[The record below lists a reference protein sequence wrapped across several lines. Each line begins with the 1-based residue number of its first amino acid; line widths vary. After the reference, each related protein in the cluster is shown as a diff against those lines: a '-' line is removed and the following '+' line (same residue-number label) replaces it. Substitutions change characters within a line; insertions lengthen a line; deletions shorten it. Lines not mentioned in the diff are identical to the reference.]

1 MSDKPHKHE
10 KWEKFKGA
18 MKKAGKWT
26 VKNLL
31 PVAVSMAA
39 GGLGLSTALGGLTTE
54 LFTKFSNA
62 NIKIPISEDKFK
74 EKLEELCHG
83 EGKVIEYLQEKL
95 EETNKRSWSLKISN

>member
-31 PVAVSMAA
+31 PVAVSMVS
-39 GGLGLSTALGGLTTE
+39 GGLGLPVALGGLASE
-54 LFTKFSNA
+54 LFKKFSDA
-62 NIKIPISEDKFK
+62 NLKIPISEEKFK
-74 EKLEELCHG
+74 EKLE
-83 EGKVIEYLQEKL
+83 
-95 EETNKRSWSLKISN
+95 